1 MDINPVAGYGKRESD
16 DSSFNDPIL
25 KRGPCMKDSSIDTGI
40 LLETGTNELEILEF
54 YIVETMEDGEEVK
67 NYFGINVAKVMQVIE
82 TPNLEPPE
90 SAPHPSFM
98 GTIPLRDIILPVL
111 DLSVWL
117 ELNMP
122 KTERDIVIVT
132 EFSKSVTGFLV
143 SGVTEIHRVGWGEVI
158 PPTSVITQSTDSI
171 VGLVDKNDHF
181 IQLLDLETI
190 LNQFVPENGVP
201 MTISDKQYNILVADD
216 SATIRMML
224 EKQLSEANFNPYITN
239 NGQEALN
246 AIMALKAKAE
256 EEGADINQYVDLVVS
271 DIEMPL
277 MDGFSLTKNI
287 KEDPVLQKLPVILYS
302 SIITKELKHKGDSV
316 GANLQITKPDLHTIP
331 EKAIALIEGRSVD

>member
-1 MDINPVAGYGKRESD
+1 MNKSA
-16 DSSFNDPIL
+16 
-25 KRGPCMKDSSIDTGI
+25 IDTGI

-54 YIVETMEDGEEVK
+54 YIIETLENGKEAK

-98 GTIPLRDIILPVL
+98 GTIPLRDLILPVL

-158 PPTSVITQSTDSI
+158 PPTSVISQSTDAI
-171 VGLVDKNDHF
+171 VGLVDKGDHF

-190 LNQFVPENGVP
+190 LTQIEPEMDEE
-201 MTISDKQYNILVADD
+201 MTISETQYKVLVADD
-216 SATIRMML
+216 SQTIRTML
-224 EKQLSEANFNPYITN
+224 KQNLTEANLKPIITN

-246 AIMALKAKAE
+246 KIMALKEQAE
-256 EEGADINQYVDLVVS
+256 SEGKDITEFVDIVLS

-287 KEDPVLQKLPVILYS
+287 KEDSVLQKLPVILYS
-302 SIITKELKHKGDSV
+302 SIITKELRHKGESV
-316 GANLQITKPDLHTIP
+316 GANLQISKPDLHRIP
-331 EKAIALIEGRSVD
+331 EEALKLIEG

>member
-1 MDINPVAGYGKRESD
+1 MSKSA
-16 DSSFNDPIL
+16 
-25 KRGPCMKDSSIDTGI
+25 IDTGI

-54 YIVETMEDGEEVK
+54 YINEIRKEGEEPVP
-67 NYFGINVAKVMQVIE
+67 NLFGINVAKVMQVIE

-98 GTIPLRDIILPVL
+98 GTIPLRDLILPVL

-117 ELNMP
+117 DLDMP

-158 PPTSVITQSTDSI
+158 PPSNIISSNTDAI
-171 VGLVDKNDHF
+171 VGLIDKGDYF
-181 IQLLDLETI
+181 VQLLDLETI
-190 LNQFVPENGVP
+190 LTQFEPDDDREV
-201 MTISDKQYNILVADD
+201 TRSDKRYNVLVADD
-216 SATIRMML
+216 SATIRAMVKENL
-224 EKQLSEANFNPYITN
+224 IESNFNPIITN
-239 NGQEALN
+239 NGDEAMRT
-246 AIMALKAKAE
+246 IFGLKEKAE
-256 EEGADINQYVDLVVS
+256 EEGKDITEYVNIVIS

-277 MDGFSLTKNI
+277 MDGFSLTKHI
-287 KEDPVLQKLPVILYS
+287 KDDPVLQKLPVILYS

-316 GANLQITKPDLHTIP
+316 GANIQISKPDLHTIP
-331 EKAIALIEGRSVD
+331 QIAIDLIEGGAG

>member
-1 MDINPVAGYGKRESD
+1 MSKTA
-16 DSSFNDPIL
+16 
-25 KRGPCMKDSSIDTGI
+25 IDTGI

-54 YIVETMEDGEEVK
+54 YIIETLEDGKEVK

-98 GTIPLRDIILPVL
+98 GTIPLRDLILPVL

-117 ELNMP
+117 QLNMP

-158 PPTSVITQSTDSI
+158 PPTSVISRTTDAI
-171 VGLVDKNDHF
+171 VGLVDKGDYF
-181 IQLLDLETI
+181 VQLLDLETI
-190 LNQFVPENGVP
+190 LTQLQPKGAQSSFVAEAGI
-201 MTISDKQYNILVADD
+201 TALVADD
-216 SATIRMML
+216 SATIRMMI
-224 EKQLSEANFNPYITN
+224 EKSLKDANMVPIITN
-239 NGQEALN
+239 NGDEALRK
-246 AIMALKAKAE
+246 IMKLKEQAE
-256 EEGADINQYVDLVVS
+256 AEGKDITEYVDLVVS

-277 MDGFSLTKNI
+277 MDGFSLTKSI

-316 GANLQITKPDLHTIP
+316 GADMQITKPDLHTIP
-331 EKAIALIEGRSVD
+331 EEAMKLIKGRQA

>member
-1 MDINPVAGYGKRESD
+1 MNKSA
-16 DSSFNDPIL
+16 
-25 KRGPCMKDSSIDTGI
+25 IDTGI
-40 LLETGTNELEILEF
+40 LLETGTNELELLEF
-54 YIVETMEDGEEVK
+54 YINEIRKEGEDPVP

-82 TPNLEPPE
+82 TPNLDPPE

-143 SGVTEIHRVGWGEVI
+143 SGVTEIHRVGWGQVI
-158 PPTSVITQSTDSI
+158 PPSSILSTNTDAI
-171 VGLVDKNDHF
+171 VGLIDRGDYFV
-181 IQLLDLETI
+181 QLLDLETI
-190 LNQFVPENGVP
+190 LTQFEPDDGVE
-201 MTISDKQYNILVADD
+201 MAVSANRYTVLVADD
-216 SATIRMML
+216 SATIRAMVKANL
-224 EKQLSEANFNPYITN
+224 TETNFNPIITN
-239 NGQEALN
+239 NGDEALRTL
-246 AIMALKAKAE
+246 MKLKNQAE
-256 EEGADINQYVDLVVS
+256 ADGKNITEYVDLVIS

-287 KEDPVLQKLPVILYS
+287 KEDPILQKLPVILYS
-302 SIITKELKHKGDSV
+302 SIITKELRHKGDSV
-316 GANLQITKPDLHTIP
+316 GANRQISKPDLHTIP
-331 EKAIALIEGRSVD
+331 QIAIELIEGGAG

>member
-1 MDINPVAGYGKRESD
+1 MSKLAT
-16 DSSFNDPIL
+16 
-25 KRGPCMKDSSIDTGI
+25 DTGI

-54 YIVETMEDGEEVK
+54 YINETIKKDQPPVK

-98 GTIPLRDIILPVL
+98 GTIPLRDLILPVL

-158 PPTSVITQSTDSI
+158 PPSSVISQSTDSI
-171 VGLVDKNDHF
+171 IGLVDKGDHF

-190 LNQFVPENGVP
+190 LTQFEPDDGVKVAV
-201 MTISDKQYNILVADD
+201 SDREYKVLVADD

-224 EKQLSEANFNPYITN
+224 QQNLTAANFKPTITN
-239 NGQEALN
+239 NGDEALRTIMGYK
-246 AIMALKAKAE
+246 AIAE
-256 EEGADINQYVDLVVS
+256 EEGKDITDFVNIIVS

-287 KEDPVLQKLPVILYS
+287 KQDPTLNKLPVILYS
-302 SIITKELKHKGDSV
+302 SIITNELRHKGDSV
-316 GANLQITKPDLHTIP
+316 GADMQITKPDLHTIP
-331 EKAIALIEGRSVD
+331 EKAIELIEGKSA

>member
-1 MDINPVAGYGKRESD
+1 MSKTA
-16 DSSFNDPIL
+16 
-25 KRGPCMKDSSIDTGI
+25 IDTGI

-54 YIVETMEDGEEVK
+54 YINETLKEGEEPVK

-98 GTIPLRDIILPVL
+98 GTIPLRDLILPVL

-132 EFSKSVTGFLV
+132 EFSKTVTGFLV
-143 SGVTEIHRVGWGEVI
+143 SGVTEIHRVGWGKVI
-158 PPTSVITQSTDSI
+158 PPTSVISQSTDSI
-171 VGLVDKNDHF
+171 VGLVDKGDHF

-190 LNQFVPENGVP
+190 LTQIEPASDLE
-201 MTISDKQYNILVADD
+201 MTRADREYKVLVADD

-224 EKQLSEANFNPYITN
+224 EQNLTAANFKPIITN
-239 NGQEALN
+239 NGSEALKT
-246 AIMALKAKAE
+246 IM
-256 EEGADINQYVDLVVS
+256 
-271 DIEMPL
+271 
-277 MDGFSLTKNI
+277 
-287 KEDPVLQKLPVILYS
+287 
-302 SIITKELKHKGDSV
+302 H
-316 GANLQITKPDLHTIP
+316 
-331 EKAIALIEGRSVD
+331 

>member
-1 MDINPVAGYGKRESD
+1 MEMSKTAV
-16 DSSFNDPIL
+16 
-25 KRGPCMKDSSIDTGI
+25 DTGI

-54 YIVETMEDGEEVK
+54 YIVETMEDGKEVQ
-67 NYFGINVAKVMQVIE
+67 NHFGINVAKVMQVIE

-98 GTIPLRDIILPVL
+98 GTIPLRDLILPVL

-117 ELNMP
+117 ELAMA
-122 KTERDIVIVT
+122 KTERDIVIIT

-158 PPTSVITQSTDSI
+158 PPSSVISQSTDAI
-171 VGLVDKNDHF
+171 VGLVDKGDHF

-190 LNQFVPENGVP
+190 LTQFEPDSDEEGTVSENQY
-201 MTISDKQYNILVADD
+201 KILVADD
-216 SATIRMML
+216 SATIRAMVKKSL
-224 EKQLSEANFNPYITN
+224 TDANFDPIITN
-239 NGQEALN
+239 NGDEALKK
-246 AIMALKAKAE
+246 ILALKQQAE
-256 EEGADINQYVDLVVS
+256 EEGKDITEFVNLVVS

-287 KEDPVLQKLPVILYS
+287 KDDSVLHKLPVILYS
-302 SIITKELKHKGDSV
+302 SIITKELRHKGESV
-316 GANLQITKPDLHTIP
+316 GADLQVSKPDLNTIP
-331 EKAIALIEGRSVD
+331 EKAIKLIEGSAD

>member
-1 MDINPVAGYGKRESD
+1 MSKSA
-16 DSSFNDPIL
+16 
-25 KRGPCMKDSSIDTGI
+25 IDTGI

-54 YIVETMEDGEEVK
+54 YINEIREEGKEPVP
-67 NYFGINVAKVMQVIE
+67 NFFGINVAKVMQVIE

-98 GTIPLRDIILPVL
+98 GTIPLRDLILPVL

-117 ELNMP
+117 ELDMP

-158 PPTSVITQSTDSI
+158 PPSSIISTNTDAI
-171 VGLVDKNDHF
+171 VGLIDKGDYF
-181 IQLLDLETI
+181 VQLLDLETI
-190 LNQFVPENGVP
+190 LTQFEPDSGVEIAVS
-201 MTISDKQYNILVADD
+201 TNEYKVLVADD
-216 SATIRMML
+216 SATIRAMIKANL
-224 EKQLSEANFNPYITN
+224 TEANFKPLITN
-239 NGQEALN
+239 NGDEALR
-246 AIMALKAKAE
+246 AALDLKAKAE
-256 EEGADINQYVDLVVS
+256 AEGRDITEYVDLIIS

-287 KEDPVLQKLPVILYS
+287 KQDPVLRKLPVILYS
-302 SIITKELKHKGDSV
+302 SIITNELRHKGESV
-316 GANLQITKPDLHTIP
+316 GADMQISKPDLHTIP
-331 EKAIALIEGRSVD
+331 QVALQLIEGGAD

>member
-1 MDINPVAGYGKRESD
+1 
-16 DSSFNDPIL
+16 
-25 KRGPCMKDSSIDTGI
+25 
-40 LLETGTNELEILEF
+40 
-54 YIVETMEDGEEVK
+54 
-67 NYFGINVAKVMQVIE
+67 MQVIE

-98 GTIPLRDIILPVL
+98 GTIPLRDLILPVL

-132 EFSKSVTGFLV
+132 EFSKTVTGFLV
-143 SGVTEIHRVGWGEVI
+143 SGVTEIHRVGWGKVI
-158 PPTSVITQSTDSI
+158 PPTSVISQSTDSI
-171 VGLVDKNDHF
+171 VGLVDKGDHF

-190 LNQFVPENGVP
+190 LTQIEPASDLE
-201 MTISDKQYNILVADD
+201 MTRADREYKVLVADD

-224 EKQLSEANFNPYITN
+224 EQNLTAANFKPIITN
-239 NGQEALN
+239 NGSEALKT
-246 AIMALKAKAE
+246 IMALKAQAE
-256 EEGADINQYVDLVVS
+256 EEGKEITEFVDVIVS

-287 KEDPVLQKLPVILYS
+287 KDDSILQKLPVILYS

-316 GANLQITKPDLHTIP
+316 GADLQITKPDLHTIP
-331 EKAIALIEGRSVD
+331 EKAIELIEGSKD

>member
-1 MDINPVAGYGKRESD
+1 MSKSA
-16 DSSFNDPIL
+16 
-25 KRGPCMKDSSIDTGI
+25 IDTGI

-54 YIVETMEDGEEVK
+54 YINEIRKPGEEPVP

-98 GTIPLRDIILPVL
+98 GTIPLRDLILPVL

-117 ELNMP
+117 ELDMP
-122 KTERDIVIVT
+122 KSERDIVIVT

-158 PPTSVITQSTDSI
+158 PPSSILSTNTDAI
-171 VGLVDKNDHF
+171 VGLIDKGDYF
-181 IQLLDLETI
+181 VQLLDLETI
-190 LNQFVPENGVP
+190 LTQFEPDSGEELI
-201 MTISDKQYNILVADD
+201 ISDTRYNVLVADD
-216 SATIRMML
+216 SATIRAMIKANL
-224 EKQLSEANFNPYITN
+224 IEANFDPIITN
-239 NGQEALN
+239 NGDEALRT
-246 AIMALKAKAE
+246 IMALKNEAE
-256 EEGADINQYVDLVVS
+256 QSGRDITELVNLVIS

-287 KEDPVLQKLPVILYS
+287 KQDPVLGKLPVILYS
-302 SIITKELKHKGDSV
+302 SIITNELRHKGESV
-316 GANLQITKPDLHTIP
+316 GADMQISKPDLHTIP
-331 EKAIALIEGRSVD
+331 QIAIRLIEGGAA

>member
-1 MDINPVAGYGKRESD
+1 MQKSA
-16 DSSFNDPIL
+16 
-25 KRGPCMKDSSIDTGI
+25 IDTGI

-54 YIVETMEDGEEVK
+54 YIIETMEDGREVK

-122 KTERDIVIVT
+122 KTNRDIVIVT
-132 EFSKSVTGFLV
+132 EFSKTVTGFLV

-190 LNQFVPENGVP
+190 LTQIEPDVKEDIMV
-201 MTISDKQYNILVADD
+201 SEKEYKVLVADD

-224 EKQLSEANFNPYITN
+224 EQQLTRANFKLRVTN
-239 NGQEALN
+239 NGDEALK
-246 AIMALKAKAE
+246 AIMALKRQAE
-256 EEGADINQYVDLVVS
+256 AEGKDITEFVNIVVS

-287 KEDPVLQKLPVILYS
+287 KTDPILQKLPVILYS

-316 GANLQITKPDLHTIP
+316 GADLQISKPDLYTIP
-331 EKAIALIEGRSVD
+331 AQAIALIEGTSA

>member
-1 MDINPVAGYGKRESD
+1 MSKSA
-16 DSSFNDPIL
+16 
-25 KRGPCMKDSSIDTGI
+25 IDTGI

-54 YIVETMEDGEEVK
+54 YINEIRKPGEDPVP
-67 NYFGINVAKVMQVIE
+67 NFFGINVAKVMQVIE

-98 GTIPLRDIILPVL
+98 GTIPLRDLILPVL

-117 ELNMP
+117 ELDMP

-158 PPTSVITQSTDSI
+158 PPSSIISTNTDAI
-171 VGLVDKNDHF
+171 VGLIDKGDYF
-181 IQLLDLETI
+181 VQLLDLETI
-190 LNQFVPENGVP
+190 LSQFEPDDGVQ
-201 MTISDKQYNILVADD
+201 MAVSAHEYKVLVADD
-216 SATIRMML
+216 SATIRAMIKSNL
-224 EKQLSEANFNPYITN
+224 AEANFKPLITN
-239 NGQEALN
+239 NGDEALRTILN
-246 AIMALKAKAE
+246 LKAKAE
-256 EEGADINQYVDLVVS
+256 EEGKDITEYVDLVIS

-287 KEDPVLQKLPVILYS
+287 KQDPVLRKLPVILYS
-302 SIITKELKHKGDSV
+302 SIITNELRHKGESV
-316 GANLQITKPDLHTIP
+316 GADMQISKPDLHTIP
-331 EKAIALIEGRSVD
+331 QVALELIEGGAG

>member
-1 MDINPVAGYGKRESD
+1 MSKSA
-16 DSSFNDPIL
+16 
-25 KRGPCMKDSSIDTGI
+25 IDTGI

-54 YIVETMEDGEEVK
+54 YIDEIRKEGEEPVP

-98 GTIPLRDIILPVL
+98 GTIPLRDLILPVL

-158 PPTSVITQSTDSI
+158 PPSNIISTNTDAI
-171 VGLVDKNDHF
+171 VGLIDKGDYF
-181 IQLLDLETI
+181 VQLLDLETI
-190 LNQFVPENGVP
+190 LTQFEPDDGQE
-201 MTISDKQYNILVADD
+201 MARAERQYNVLVADD
-216 SATIRMML
+216 SATIRAMIEQNL
-224 EKQLSEANFNPYITN
+224 AKANFNPIITN
-239 NGQEALN
+239 NGDEALRK
-246 AIMALKAKAE
+246 ILELKAQAE
-256 EEGADINQYVDLVVS
+256 SEGRPISDFVDIVIS

-287 KEDPVLQKLPVILYS
+287 KDDSVLHNIPVILYS

-316 GANLQITKPDLHTIP
+316 GADMQISKPDLHTIP
-331 EKAIALIEGRSVD
+331 QYAIDLIEGGSV

>member
-1 MDINPVAGYGKRESD
+1 MSKTA
-16 DSSFNDPIL
+16 
-25 KRGPCMKDSSIDTGI
+25 IDTGI

-54 YIVETMEDGEEVK
+54 YINETLKEGEEPVK

-98 GTIPLRDIILPVL
+98 GTIPLRDLILPVL

-132 EFSKSVTGFLV
+132 EFSKTVTGFLV

-158 PPTSVITQSTDSI
+158 PPTSVISQSTDSI
-171 VGLVDKNDHF
+171 VGLVDKGDHF

-190 LNQFVPENGVP
+190 LTQIEPASDLE
-201 MTISDKQYNILVADD
+201 MTRADREYKVLVADD

-224 EKQLSEANFNPYITN
+224 EQNLTAANFKPIITN
-239 NGQEALN
+239 NGSEALKT
-246 AIMALKAKAE
+246 IMALKAQAE
-256 EEGADINQYVDLVVS
+256 EEGKEITEFVDVIVS

-287 KEDPVLQKLPVILYS
+287 KDDSVLQKLPVILYS

-316 GANLQITKPDLHTIP
+316 GADLQITKPDLHTIP
-331 EKAIALIEGRSVD
+331 EKAIELIEGSKD

>member
-1 MDINPVAGYGKRESD
+1 MNKSA
-16 DSSFNDPIL
+16 
-25 KRGPCMKDSSIDTGI
+25 IDTGI
-40 LLETGTNELEILEF
+40 LLESGTNELEILEF
-54 YIVETMEDGEEVK
+54 YINEIRKEGEEPVP

-82 TPNLEPPE
+82 TPDLEPPE

-143 SGVTEIHRVGWGEVI
+143 SGVTEIQRVGWGEVI
-158 PPTSVITQSTDSI
+158 PPTSIITQNTDAI
-171 VGLVDKNDHF
+171 VGLIDKGEYF
-181 IQLLDLETI
+181 VQLLDLETI
-190 LNQFVPENGVP
+190 LTQFEPDDGVE
-201 MTISDKQYNILVADD
+201 MAIADEQYKVLVADD
-216 SATIRMML
+216 SATIRLMV
-224 EKQLSEANFNPYITN
+224 EKNLAEANFLPTITK
-239 NGQEALN
+239 NGDEALRK
-246 AIMALKAKAE
+246 MFELRDRAE
-256 EEGADINQYVDLVVS
+256 AEGKDITEYVDLVVS

-287 KEDPVLQKLPVILYS
+287 KDDPILQKLPVILYS

-316 GANLQITKPDLHTIP
+316 GANLQISKPDLHTIP
-331 EKAIALIEGRSVD
+331 EKAIELIKGGTA

>member
-1 MDINPVAGYGKRESD
+1 MNKSA
-16 DSSFNDPIL
+16 
-25 KRGPCMKDSSIDTGI
+25 IDTGI

-54 YIVETMEDGEEVK
+54 YINENRKEGEEAVP

-82 TPNLEPPE
+82 TPNLNPPE

-98 GTIPLRDIILPVL
+98 GTIPLRDLILPVL

-117 ELNMP
+117 ELDMP

-132 EFSKSVTGFLV
+132 EFSKSVIGFLV
-143 SGVTEIHRVGWGEVI
+143 SGVTEIHRVGWGKVI
-158 PPTSVITQSTDSI
+158 PPSHIISSNTDAI
-171 VGLVDKNDHF
+171 IGLIDKGDRF
-181 IQLLDLETI
+181 VQLLDLETI
-190 LNQFVPENGVP
+190 LNQFEPE
-201 MTISDKQYNILVADD
+201 SDVEMAIADQTYNVLVADD
-216 SATIRMML
+216 SATIRAMIQKNL
-224 EKQLSEANFNPYITN
+224 AEANFNPIITN
-239 NGQEALN
+239 NGDEALKK
-246 AIMALKAKAE
+246 AFELKARAE
-256 EEGADINQYVDLVVS
+256 NEGKDITEYVNLVIS

-316 GANLQITKPDLHTIP
+316 GADMQVSKPDLASIP
-331 EKAIALIEGRSVD
+331 QFAIDLIQGGVD

>member
-1 MDINPVAGYGKRESD
+1 MNKSA
-16 DSSFNDPIL
+16 
-25 KRGPCMKDSSIDTGI
+25 IDTGI

-54 YIVETMEDGEEVK
+54 YIDETLEDGTENK

-98 GTIPLRDIILPVL
+98 GTIPLRDLILPVL

-132 EFSKSVTGFLV
+132 EFSRTITGFLV

-158 PPTSVITQSTDSI
+158 PPTSVIASSTDAI
-171 VGLVDKNDHF
+171 VGLVDKGDHF
-181 IQLLDLETI
+181 VQLLDLETI
-190 LNQFVPENGVP
+190 LTQIEPGEDLE
-201 MTISDKQYNILVADD
+201 MTVSETEYRALVADD

-224 EKQLSEANFNPYITN
+224 EKNLTDANFSPIVTTN
-239 NGQEALN
+239 GDEALRK
-246 AIMALKAKAE
+246 IMALKAKAE
-256 EEGADINQYVDLVVS
+256 EEGKDITEYVNVVVS

-287 KEDPVLQKLPVILYS
+287 KEDSVLQKLPVILYS

-316 GANLQITKPDLHTIP
+316 GADLQITKPDLHLIP
-331 EKAIALIEGRSVD
+331 EKAIALIEGS